1 MGLLGGVT
9 VLKKFFEREI
19 GKITSKQMSFAKQ
32 GMKDENS
39 MKGKPSYAKGE
50 RADKLATYI
59 EFGRRH
65 GI

>member
-1 MGLLGGVT
+1 MF
-9 VLKKFFEREI
+9 KKFFEKEL
-19 GKITSKQMSFAKQ
+19 GKITSNQVSFAKQ

-39 MKGKPSYAKGE
+39 MKGKSSYAKGE

-65 GI
+65 GF